1 MNAAIQKWM
10 GDSKKIDY
18 SILALSRASRPGD
31 NFLETLDKN
40 FGSQNVVERRGLSW
54 LVEYIRLINSS
65 CPAILIGMDKKH
77 RSPNE
82 TYRFSFADSPVAIP
96 TPKEGDARTFSGVA
110 YSGRVI
116 QQHWKWGNL
125 IFDLSSTTVPSRLP
139 ILLGHDPAKIV
150 GFLTS
155 SSVGQDGLRISGA
168 LSKRTTAAAEVTALA
183 DEGFP
188 WQMSVSI
195 KPGRVERVQKNKTV
209 EINGQ
214 AFQGPGT
221 IFRDS
226 VIREVS
232 FVPVG
237 ADINTSATVMADQD
251 QEQEEMAMQSDAST
265 RPGSSRVPDQSV
277 TAELEKFTEENA
289 TLRAEMKA
297 LREQMLADKQQRR
310 EAEIRQLFH
319 DVGRE
324 FSADAAKPYLE
335 LSESSF
341 LAVVKDMRAMR
352 PAVDAASTL
361 FSEQAVEGR
370 DAAKMEQKLIDDW
383 PA

>member
-1 MNAAIQKWM
+1 
-10 GDSKKIDY
+10 
-18 SILALSRASRPGD
+18 
-31 NFLETLDKN
+31 
-40 FGSQNVVERRGLSW
+40 
-54 LVEYIRLINSS
+54 
-65 CPAILIGMDKKH
+65 
-77 RSPNE
+77 
-82 TYRFSFADSPVAIP
+82 
-96 TPKEGDARTFSGVA
+96 
-110 YSGRVI
+110 
-116 QQHWKWGNL
+116 
-125 IFDLSSTTVPSRLP
+125 
-139 ILLGHDPAKIV
+139 
-150 GFLTS
+150 
-155 SSVGQDGLRISGA
+155 
-168 LSKRTTAAAEVTALA
+168 
-183 DEGFP
+183 
-188 WQMSVSI
+188 
-195 KPGRVERVQKNKTV
+195 
-209 EINGQ
+209 
-214 AFQGPGT
+214 
-221 IFRDS
+221 
-226 VIREVS
+226 
-232 FVPVG
+232 
-237 ADINTSATVMADQD
+237 
-251 QEQEEMAMQSDAST
+251 MQSDAST